1 MNIKKSISFFAVTI
15 FAAGLIAGCGGG
27 GEKKASPAPEK
38 IIKAG
43 CTGVSYP
50 DSFKE
55 NGKLTGYDVEI
66 LELAAK
72 NLGYKVEWVNTDFA
86 GLIGQLDAGK
96 IDTIANN
103 VSITPPRKEK
113 YYFSEPF
120 LYEGTQFV
128 AHKDNKGI
136 NKVEDLF
143 GKTVAGVAGSNH
155 LKVVAQAYPNGNI
168 KIRTYENRDGA
179 MNDLVNKRVDG
190 YVNARNVLVA
200 TIKKANLPFK
210 LVGDLFVIRPSAYP
224 FLQTER
230 GKKLNEELT
239 KELQRLRKDGT
250 MKKISEKYY
259 GTDVSVDPGK

>member
-1 MNIKKSISFFAVTI
+1 MKINKVLGTLVTVI
-15 FAAGLIAGCGGG
+15 LVAGLIAGCGSS
-27 GEKKASPAPEK
+27 EKKAAPSPEK
-38 IIKAG
+38 VIRAG

-128 AHKDNKGI
+128 AHKDNNEI

-155 LKVVAQAYPNGNI
+155 LKVVEQAYPNGNI

-179 MNDLVNKRVDG
+179 MNDLINKRVDG

-224 FLQTER
+224 FLKNEK
-230 GKKLNEELT
+230 GKKLNDEFT
-239 KELQRLRKDGT
+239 KEIQRLRKDGT

-259 GTDVSVDPGK
+259 GTDVSVNPGK